1 MYIQLSQDEKKRLVS
16 LCKGNTIVLVLTL
29 NRIHR
34 GIELN
39 QIERELAS
47 IGSETINN
55 IVSFMAKNSFD
66 EIYKQFEGNEEEINR
81 ILQVLILY
89 EDPIDKYSLTLLSE
103 TDLDFVDKV
112 VEALCSGL
120 ILEQHREEILIY
132 LRWMNY
138 LR

>member
-55 IVSFMAKNSFD
+55 IVSFMVKNSFD
-66 EIYKQFEGNEEEINR
+66 EIYKQFEGNEEE
-81 ILQVLILY
+81 L
-89 EDPIDKYSLTLLSE
+89 EDEDEDE
-103 TDLDFVDKV
+103 T
-112 VEALCSGL
+112 
-120 ILEQHREEILIY
+120 Q
-132 LRWMNY
+132 
-138 LR
+138 